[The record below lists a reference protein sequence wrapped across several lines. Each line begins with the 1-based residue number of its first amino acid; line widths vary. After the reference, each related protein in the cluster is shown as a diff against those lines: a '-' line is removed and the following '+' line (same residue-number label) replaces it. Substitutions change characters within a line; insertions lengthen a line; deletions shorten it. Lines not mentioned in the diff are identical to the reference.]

1 MKNNIVACFL
11 AGIVIVAI
19 LVLHSMAILTLALT
33 ILLIV
38 AAIGFLTLFLLIDY
52 GKKNLASEKTAK
64 MPLPGDDLLK
74 DSDKVLQFTKE
85 IVIDAPPAKVWKYLA
100 QMGQDKAGFYSYELL
115 EQIFTFKI
123 HNTYEIV
130 DRWQKIQ
137 PGDFLYYHQMGIGS
151 QYIEVVEG
159 KYFTS
164 LSDSRKPPHT
174 DGPAFALNIFPGGQF
189 AWTWSFVLQE
199 LSGNRTNL
207 VQRCHNYFKPQNAL
221 TKGFVLFF
229 LGISS
234 LFMTTRQ
241 MEIIK
246 ACAEGRVLADGSI
259 QKPAAV

>member
-1 MKNNIVACFL
+1 MKKNGVAFFL
-11 AGIVIVAI
+11 AGIVIATIFVLHRAAI
-19 LVLHSMAILTLALT
+19 LNLTLT
-33 ILLIV
+33 ILLIL
-38 AAIGFLTLFLLIDY
+38 ATIGFLTLFLLIDY
-52 GKKNLASEKTAK
+52 GKKYLASEKTAK
-64 MPLPGDDLLK
+64 MLLPGDDLLK

-151 QYIEVVEG
+151 QYIEVAEG

-164 LSDSRKPPHT
+164 LSDSRKPPRT
-174 DGPAFALNIFPGGQF
+174 NGPAFALNIFPGGQF

-199 LSGNRTNL
+199 LPGKRTNL

-229 LGISS
+229 LGIAS

-241 MEIIK
+241 MEVVK
-246 ACAEGRVLADGSI
+246 ACAEGRISSDGYM
-259 QKPAAV
+259 QRPAKA